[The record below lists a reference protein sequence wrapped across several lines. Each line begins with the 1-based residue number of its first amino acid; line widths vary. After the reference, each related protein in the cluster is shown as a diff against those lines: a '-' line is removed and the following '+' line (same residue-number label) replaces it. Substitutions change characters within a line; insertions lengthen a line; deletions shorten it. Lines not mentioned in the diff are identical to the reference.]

1 MVQDYIIH
9 RFIREQGGK
18 ATKKQIF
25 EAFGSDKETRRR
37 IEEKLMMM
45 DRFGLVVIDGEEVKI
60 AETRR

>member
-18 ATKKQIF
+18 ATKQQIF
-25 EAFGSDKETRRR
+25 EALGSDKETRRR